1 MELTISSSVGA
12 SRSSS
17 MTRDSDPLTVEIQVS
32 TVGCLS
38 VAKMRKSTSTLG
50 LIQVKNGDKT
60 YRNTPSAVKWQSE
73 YAAERLR
80 TAGHMGVELTDD

>member
-1 MELTISSSVGA
+1 MELTMSSNLGA
-12 SRSSS
+12 SRYLS
-17 MTRDSDPLTVEIQVS
+17 MTRDSDPLTVEILS

-50 LIQVKNGDKT
+50 LIQVKNGDET
-60 YRNTPSAVKWQSE
+60 YRNTPSAVRWQSE

-80 TAGHMGVELTDD
+80 TAGRMGVELKVDG